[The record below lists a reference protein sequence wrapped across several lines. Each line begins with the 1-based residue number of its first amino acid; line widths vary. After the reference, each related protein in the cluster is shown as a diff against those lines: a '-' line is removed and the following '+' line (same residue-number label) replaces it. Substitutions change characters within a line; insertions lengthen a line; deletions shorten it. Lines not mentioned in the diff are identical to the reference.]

1 MSRPT
6 SFYYAFLSLSRRQR
20 EAIVAVWDFC
30 RAVDDTVDEAGTTV
44 QRAGFREQG
53 PESEPERDVVRAQL
67 QAWRAELN
75 ACYEGQATTRQ
86 GRALQPWIERYQ
98 LTRQSFEDLIDGVE
112 MDLDHARY
120 ATFDELYEY
129 CWRVASTVGFMCLEI
144 FGVRD
149 AGRDYALNLGLALQ
163 LTNILR
169 DVGADLRAGRVYLPT
184 DDLATHGYSPD
195 RLDWLAERVARHGA
209 SALDE
214 RFRDLMRDQIGRA
227 RAHYARGMGGV
238 ARLPADCRLAIH
250 CSSATPASVSSSV
263 HRRGGGGGIAV
274 TGAGAAMRRIRA
286 TSRPAS
292 WRISPA
298 LACEP

>member
-1 MSRPT
+1 VGRGLVAAMSRPT

-44 QRAGFREQG
+44 HGAGFREQG
-53 PESEPERDVVRAQL
+53 SESEPERDVVRAQL

-112 MDLDHARY
+112 MDLDRARY

-169 DVGADLRAGRVYLPT
+169 DVKADYERGHIYLPLQDLDRFGCGEADLGAETPSAGLRELLRFEAARARDFY
-184 DDLATHGYSPD
+184 ARAAASRPD
-195 RLDWLAERVARHGA
+195 GFARRLVAAEIMGA
-209 SALDE
+209 IY
-214 RFRDLMRDQIGRA
+214 RDLLSTIEARDYDILSTRVRVTRPRQASIALSTWFRMQLGLD
-227 RAHYARGMGGV
+227 V
-238 ARLPADCRLAIH
+238 PA
-250 CSSATPASVSSSV
+250 
-263 HRRGGGGGIAV
+263 
-274 TGAGAAMRRIRA
+274 
-286 TSRPAS
+286 
-292 WRISPA
+292 
-298 LACEP
+298 

>member
-44 QRAGFREQG
+44 QGAGFREQG

-169 DVGADLRAGRVYLPT
+169 DVKADYERGHIYLPLQDLDRFGCGEADLGAETPSAGLRELLRFEAARARDFY
-184 DDLATHGYSPD
+184 ARAAASRPD
-195 RLDWLAERVARHGA
+195 GFARRLVAAEIMGA
-209 SALDE
+209 IY
-214 RFRDLMRDQIGRA
+214 RDLLSTIEARDYDILSTRVRVTRPRQASIALSTWFRMQLGLD
-227 RAHYARGMGGV
+227 V
-238 ARLPADCRLAIH
+238 PA
-250 CSSATPASVSSSV
+250 
-263 HRRGGGGGIAV
+263 
-274 TGAGAAMRRIRA
+274 
-286 TSRPAS
+286 
-292 WRISPA
+292 
-298 LACEP
+298 